1 MRCMGKKKGERT
13 EPESHV
19 RDAKPD
25 FV

>member
-1 MRCMGKKKGERT
+1 MRCTGKKKGERT
-13 EPESHV
+13 KPESHA